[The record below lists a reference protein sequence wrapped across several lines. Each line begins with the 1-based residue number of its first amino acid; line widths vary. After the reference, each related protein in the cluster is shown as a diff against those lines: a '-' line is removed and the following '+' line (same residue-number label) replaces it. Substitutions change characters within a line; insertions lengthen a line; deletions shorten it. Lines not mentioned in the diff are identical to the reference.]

1 MRCTTTLL
9 LISCAVLSPSVRAE
23 DESWNQTARR
33 EQTNTIPTI
42 FGDLRRDGAQ
52 TAPAMPMPGG
62 WSLLRVAATGHAVAW
77 GTDAPQAQWAVPVA
91 GTPPQPGTPTAPLVE
106 RRTDGEIRWRQNLGA
121 SWCSSEIALRG
132 SRDDRTDAVHWGD
145 LETDLVFTLYRT
157 RYQAVALAVGALTPL
172 GDREDWLICHGR
184 VSDWSFTPL
193 LGLRGSFGIGMCTLQ
208 IRGDAQY
215 TFSGSNT
222 IAVADAGKISFEN
235 RHIGVGGAIGLSF
248 RPWTWVRV
256 GAEQGVA
263 HDDWRIRGGEPQ
275 PGFTGMTLNQAP
287 LLGVAE
293 FTPLAGLHLTGWGGR
308 ELSGGRGL
316 DSHDRLIVG
325 GSLAYVF

>member
-1 MRCTTTLL
+1 MRW
-9 LISCAVLSPSVRAE
+9 R
-23 DESWNQTARR
+23 
-33 EQTNTIPTI
+33 
-42 FGDLRRDGAQ
+42 G
-52 TAPAMPMPGG
+52 APARPRRSGPRRG
-62 WSLLRVAATGHAVAW
+62 
-77 GTDAPQAQWAVPVA
+77 QAL
-91 GTPPQPGTPTAPLVE
+91 PPQPGAPTAPLVE
-106 RRTDGEIRWRQNLGA
+106 RRTDAELRWRQNLGA
-121 SWCSSEIALRG
+121 PWCSSEIAVRG

-157 RYQAVALAVGALTPL
+157 RYQAVALALGALTPL

-193 LGLRGSFGIGMCTLQ
+193 VGVRGSFGLGMCTLQ
-208 IRGDAQY
+208 VRGDAQY

-222 IAVADAGKISFEN
+222 IAVAGAGGTRESFEN

-248 RPWTWVRV
+248 RPWTWVRI
-256 GAEQGVA
+256 GAEQGMT
-263 HDDWRIRGGEPQ
+263 HDDWRTRGGEPQ
-275 PGFTGMTLNQAP
+275 PGFTGMALNQAP

-293 FTPLAGLHLTGWGGR
+293 FTPLAGLHLTGWAGR

-316 DSHDRLIVG
+316 DSHDRLVAG